1 MRVIRGWLAA
11 IVLGIVCGL
20 LAWHATIGAMPRALM
35 ALAVRR
41 VASAGGINR
50 MTHAPIVTAKSR
62 AIVRPSPDLLY
73 SSCPYDVGVGPVLID
88 VLPIDAPYWS
98 LSVFDTLTN
107 TAFVRNNQQTK
118 GQPLRVALIRK
129 GQVVPK
135 GYYPVM
141 PAGTRGV
148 ALIRVLID
156 RNAPSDTIDRAR
168 RQSNCRVAN

>member
-1 MRVIRGWLAA
+1 MITRWLAP
-11 IVLGIVCGL
+11 ILLGLFCGL
-20 LAWHATIGAMPRALM
+20 LAWHATLAAMPRALM

-88 VLPIDAPYWS
+88 VMPIDAPYWS

-107 TAFVRNNQQTK
+107 TAFVRNNTQLGRK
-118 GQPLRVALIRK
+118 PLRVALIRK
-129 GQVVPK
+129 GQVAPA
-135 GYYPVM
+135 GYRAVM

-148 ALIRVLID
+148 ALVRVLID
-156 RNAPSDTIDRAR
+156 RSAPIDVIDKAR
-168 RQSNCRVAN
+168 RQSRCRVAN